1 MSDKK
6 DSQQSPQQAWHLVD
20 AKGQV
25 LGRLAVRVAELIRG
39 KHKVDW
45 APHLD
50 KGDFVV
56 LINADQIHLSGN
68 KWQDK
73 SYYSHS
79 RYIGSLKE
87 AKAKALAPELLIRK
101 TVQGMLPKNKL
112 RDKMMKKLKI
122 YKGSEHPHKA
132 QNPQVLH

>member
-1 MSDKK
+1 MSGHNQK
-6 DSQQSPQQAWHLVD
+6 QSHPVWHLVD
-20 AKGQV
+20 AKGKV
-25 LGRLAVRVAELIRG
+25 LGRLAVRIAELIRG

-56 LINADQIHLSGN
+56 LINADQIHLSGK

-87 AKAKALAPELLIRK
+87 VKAKAVTPESLIRK

-112 RDKMMKKLKI
+112 RAQMMKKLKI

-132 QNPQVLH
+132 QNPKVLH

>member
-1 MSDKK
+1 MSDQ
-6 DSQQSPQQAWHLVD
+6 SQKQSKQAWHLVD

-25 LGRLAVRVAELIRG
+25 LGRLAVRIAELIRG

-45 APHLD
+45 KPHLD
-50 KGDFVV
+50 QGDFVV
-56 LINADQIHLSGN
+56 LINADQVHLSGK
-68 KWQDK
+68 KWEDK

-87 AKAKALAPELLIRK
+87 AKAKVLTSELLIRK

-112 RDKMMKKLKI
+112 RAKMMKKLKI
-122 YKGSEHPHKA
+122 YKDSKHPHEA